1 VKRPGRIALAAL
13 SVMLVALLLPGVE
26 HAAAQGTGG
35 GTGGGTPG
43 TPAGGTSPTGGFG
56 ADEGTSRSSDR
67 DLVTGE
73 HTAPSSE
80 TGSTLY
86 QIPGRNSFPLAGP
99 VDPATYRVGP
109 GDLLLLQFWGRMS
122 QSVALEVSPEGT
134 LMVPNGGTVRVDGRT
149 LSDVRD
155 EVLARLKG
163 RFIGVNMDLRL
174 ARPRM
179 FRVYATGQVRQPG
192 PMVASGA
199 ERVGDLLTAGMF
211 AEGAST
217 RRIELIHT
225 DGSREDCDLQL
236 FLGTGDGRFNPRLQD
251 GDVIQVPSATE
262 QIWAQGAV
270 ARPGK
275 YELGVRDS
283 LRTLLRLAGDP
294 LPSADVNKVLLV
306 RFTDPF
312 RPDSVWL
319 SLGDIYTRKVN
330 LGLRDGDRLYVYFVP
345 QYHEQREAS
354 IVGEVRRPGVYPILE
369 GQTRVS
375 YLVQQAYGF
384 LPSADLSSIRV
395 HRRNPV
401 AGEKDPEL
409 DRLLRLSRHEL
420 TNSEYENLRT
430 RLSGLR
436 EDYRVDWT
444 RVQGNQDLDLLLRD
458 GDIVRVERLV
468 SSIRVDGEVRRPG
481 IVNFAA
487 GARIEDYIDE
497 AGGFTDRAWRGKVRV
512 TRAVTGQTL
521 LARNVKRLDPG
532 DFVWVPEKPDV
543 TVWEQ
548 AKDVLTALASVATIV
563 IAIRS
568 VR

>member
-1 VKRPGRIALAAL
+1 MRRQRAALFFAKAAMLLALAIA
-13 SVMLVALLLPGVE
+13 VVGR
-26 HAAAQGTGG
+26 AAAQTPSGG
-35 GTGGGTPG
+35 SGSGTPG
-43 TPAGGTSPTGGFG
+43 APSGGTSPSNPFG
-56 ADEGTSRSSDR
+56 PEEGDRSSDR

-73 HTAPSSE
+73 RTAPSSE

-86 QIPGRNSFPLAGP
+86 QIPGRNTFPLAGP

-109 GDLLLLQFWGRMS
+109 GDLLLLQFWGRVS
-122 QSVALEVSPEGT
+122 QSLALEVNPEGT

-149 LSDVRD
+149 LAEVRD

-192 PMVASGA
+192 PMVATGA
-199 ERVGDLLTAGMF
+199 ERVGDVLTAGMF
-211 AEGAST
+211 AQDAST

-251 GDVIQVPSATE
+251 GDIIQVPSATE
-262 QIWAQGAV
+262 QVWAQGAV

-283 LRTLLRLAGDP
+283 LLTLLHLAGDP
-294 LPSADVNKVLLV
+294 LPSADVNRVLFV
-306 RFTDPF
+306 RFTDPY

-319 SLGDIYTRKVN
+319 SLGDIYTRHMN
-330 LGLRDGDRLYVYFVP
+330 LGLRDGDRLYIYFVP

-354 IVGEVRRPGVYPILE
+354 IVGEIRRPGVYPIIE

-375 YLVQQAYGF
+375 YLVRQAYGF
-384 LPSADLSSIRV
+384 LPSADLSAIRV
-395 HRRNPV
+395 HRRNPM

-409 DRLLRLSRHEL
+409 DRLLRLSRNEL
-420 TNSEYENLRT
+420 TSSEYENLRT

-436 EDYRVDWT
+436 EDYRLDWS

-468 SSIRVDGEVRRPG
+468 SSVRVDGEVRRPG
-481 IVNFAA
+481 IVNYAVGA
-487 GARIEDYIDE
+487 GIEDYIDQ

-521 LARNVKRLDPG
+521 PAHNVKRLDPG

-548 AKDVLTALASVATIV
+548 AKDVLTALAAVATIV